1 MEIECELFHVIHKA
15 GPLNSWKTLSKIIRF
30 CLFCPLLPMY
40 THTHTHTQLN
50 NSKLALKQNCE
61 LSMFSPKN
69 QFKVKLC
76 FSNKAKKNKQE
87 EDISIELESQINP
100 PYHF

>member
-1 MEIECELFHVIHKA
+1 ME
-15 GPLNSWKTLSKIIRF
+15 NSFKNNKIFPFLSF
-30 CLFCPLLPMY
+30 VTY
-40 THTHTHTQLN
+40 VHTHTQLN

-76 FSNKAKKNKQE
+76 FSNKAKKN
-87 EDISIELESQINP
+87 ISTELESQINP

>member
-1 MEIECELFHVIHKA
+1 ME
-15 GPLNSWKTLSKIIRF
+15 NSFKNNKILPFLSF
-30 CLFCPLLPMY
+30 V
-40 THTHTHTQLN
+40 TDVHTHTQLN
-50 NSKLALKQNCE
+50 NLKLALKQNCE

-87 EDISIELESQINP
+87 EDISTELESQINP

>member
-1 MEIECELFHVIHKA
+1 ME
-15 GPLNSWKTLSKIIRF
+15 NSFKNNKILPFLSF
-30 CLFCPLLPMY
+30 VTY
-40 THTHTHTQLN
+40 VHTHAHTQLN

-87 EDISIELESQINP
+87 EDISTELESQINP